1 MILSVYPDIDGF
13 SLWQNQKTL
22 YPQIPIYSPENTFYY
37 LQNTVPSIWLTKRDV
52 SQTKQGEKCF
62 FFYPEC
68 LQKLPK
74 VADGKMTEAQTAA
87 LSLQ

>member
-1 MILSVYPDIDGF
+1 MALVCDKTRKHFIHKYPYILQKILFIISRILYHPSDLQKEMCLKQNRERSV
-13 SLWQNQKTL
+13 
-22 YPQIPIYSPENTFYY
+22 
-37 LQNTVPSIWLTKRDV
+37 
-52 SQTKQGEKCF
+52 F